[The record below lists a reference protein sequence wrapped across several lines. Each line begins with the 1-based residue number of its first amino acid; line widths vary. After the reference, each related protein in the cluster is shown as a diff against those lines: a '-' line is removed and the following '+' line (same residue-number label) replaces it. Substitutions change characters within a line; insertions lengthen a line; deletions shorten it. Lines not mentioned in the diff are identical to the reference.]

1 MRTEPSTPLRRFLFA
16 TLAVAVLGACTLN
29 SQKPTEEG
37 IGFRTQRFEDI
48 AAMRE
53 YRSCVADAVE
63 LDRQAYAT
71 RATAKYLASARL
83 LESCEAQLGVA
94 AAGVAPDE
102 RMQAYGLAVQNYIKG
117 GDIDKARASLNRFEA
132 AFAGQ
137 DLYYADGSS
146 FIDTMGALLG
156 RYDGTDFGRFSTLN
170 VNADLKSEMRRVS
183 YWSKN

>member
-1 MRTEPSTPLRRFLFA
+1 MRTDLSPILRRAVFA
-16 TLAVAVLGACTLN
+16 ALAVATLGACTLN
-29 SQKPTEEG
+29 TQKPSDEG

-53 YRSCVADAVE
+53 YRTCVADAVE

-83 LESCEAQLGVA
+83 LESCEAQLGPSA
-94 AAGVAPDE
+94 ANVAPDE

-117 GDIDKARASLNRFEA
+117 GDVDKAREALARFET

-146 FIDTMGALLG
+146 FTDTMGALLG
-156 RYDGTDFGRFSTLN
+156 RYDGTDFGQFSTLN
-170 VNADLKSEMRRVS
+170 VNADLKAEMRRVA